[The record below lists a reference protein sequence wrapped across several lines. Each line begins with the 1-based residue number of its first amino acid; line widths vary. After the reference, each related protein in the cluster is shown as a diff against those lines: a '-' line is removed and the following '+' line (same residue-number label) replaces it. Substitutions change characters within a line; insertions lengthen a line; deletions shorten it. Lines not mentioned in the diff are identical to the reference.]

1 MDSETW
7 SIDPSAKTNNSFGCN
22 PEERPLEELLECGI
36 ILVDKPPGPS
46 SHQLAAWARSMLG
59 INRIGHGGTL
69 DPFATGLLT
78 LLCGRSTKI
87 TAELLRKPKSYSAV
101 IRFKTPVP
109 EDQLRSLVNV
119 MRGEIF
125 NVPPKES
132 AVKVQVR
139 TREVSESLLV
149 QTEEGGRVHLLS
161 ISCEAGT
168 YIRTMVK
175 DLGLLSGNKCELL
188 ELHRSKSGPLG
199 DQMACSMHQLAD
211 AVFLWKEHDDPRG
224 LERLVCPVETVL
236 NDIPRIVIKDGAV
249 SALSHGA
256 PLARPGVV
264 SVPKGL
270 PLGATVLISSLKG
283 EAVAISELSVHSDSI
298 PEMRSGQIAAPKTVI
313 MPPGTY
319 PQTWSKD

>member
-1 MDSETW
+1 M
-7 SIDPSAKTNNSFGCN
+7 
-22 PEERPLEELLECGI
+22 
-36 ILVDKPPGPS
+36 
-46 SHQLAAWARSMLG
+46 
-59 INRIGHGGTL
+59 

-87 TAELLRKPKSYSAV
+87 TAELLRKPKSYFAV

-109 EDQLRSLVNV
+109 EDKLKSLVNT
-119 MRGEIF
+119 MKGEIF

-139 TREVSESLLV
+139 TREVSESRLV
-149 QTEEGGRVHLLS
+149 QTEEGDRVHLLS

-175 DLGLLSGNKCELL
+175 DLGLLSGIKCELL
-188 ELHRSKSGPLG
+188 ELHRSKSGSLE
-199 DQMACSMHQLAD
+199 DKMACSMQQLAD
-211 AVFLWKEHDDPRG
+211 AVFLWKEHDHPRG

-236 NDIPRIVIKDGAV
+236 NDIPRIAVKDGAV

-264 SVPKGL
+264 SVPRGL
-270 PLGATVLISSLKG
+270 PSGSSVLISSLKG

-298 PEMRSGQIAAPKTVI
+298 PEMRTGQIAVPKTVI

>member
-1 MDSETW
+1 M
-7 SIDPSAKTNNSFGCN
+7 K
-22 PEERPLEELLECGI
+22 
-36 ILVDKPPGPS
+36 
-46 SHQLAAWARSMLG
+46 
-59 INRIGHGGTL
+59 
-69 DPFATGLLT
+69 
-78 LLCGRSTKI
+78 
-87 TAELLRKPKSYSAV
+87 
-101 IRFKTPVP
+101 
-109 EDQLRSLVNV
+109 
-119 MRGEIF
+119 GEIF

-139 TREVSESLLV
+139 TREVSESRLV
-149 QTEEGGRVHLLS
+149 QTEEGDRVHVLS

-175 DLGLLSGNKCELL
+175 DLGLLSGIKCELL
-188 ELHRSKSGPLG
+188 ELHRSKSGSLE
-199 DQMACSMHQLAD
+199 DKMACSMQQLAD

-270 PLGATVLISSLKG
+270 PLGSSVLISSLKG
-283 EAVAISELSVHSDSI
+283 RL
-298 PEMRSGQIAAPKTVI
+298 
-313 MPPGTY
+313 
-319 PQTWSKD
+319 